1 MVRQSNQLGDTAM
14 NMNFSHVRPQRLEY
28 LTISALAGE
37 LDTSTRT
44 IRRWVA
50 QGTLPQPKRIGR
62 SCYWSTEEIRKAIS
76 EKSAK

>member
-1 MVRQSNQLGDTAM
+1 M
-14 NMNFSHVRPQRLEY
+14 NMNFSHVRPPRLEY
-28 LTISALAGE
+28 LTIAALAGE

>member
-1 MVRQSNQLGDTAM
+1 M